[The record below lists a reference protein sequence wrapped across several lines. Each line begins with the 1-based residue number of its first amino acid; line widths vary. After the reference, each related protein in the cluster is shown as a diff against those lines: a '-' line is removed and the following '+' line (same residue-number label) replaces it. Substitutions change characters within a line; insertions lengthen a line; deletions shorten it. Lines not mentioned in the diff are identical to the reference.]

1 MSKNATL
8 TAWAVF
14 IGLAITWGSSF
25 ILMKFGL
32 RSFSSSQIG
41 MLRISLAF
49 LFTALIGFRHFKKL
63 NRTNIFPLA
72 VVGLLGNGIP
82 YILFPLA
89 IRYMDSSLV
98 GILNSLVPLF
108 TLLIGVIWFGI
119 RIKWLSIVGIAMGLA
134 GAIWL
139 LLPGMDVGMSN
150 LAYGVYPIIATV
162 CYAISIN
169 TINSKLK
176 DLGSFAITLLSLM
189 FIGVPAIVYV
199 FFTNF
204 LDIMQSDPE
213 AWNSL
218 GYIAVLGIM
227 GTSLAV
233 ILFNYLIKSSGSL
246 FAASVTYIVPVV
258 ALIWGLVDGEDIG
271 LNHLFGMSAIL
282 LGVYLVN
289 RKGSPADR
297 IRKKAK

>member
-14 IGLAITWGSSF
+14 VGLAITWGSSF

-32 RSFSSSQIG
+32 QSFTSSQIG

-49 LFTALIGFRHFKKL
+49 LFTAVIGYKHFSKL
-63 NRTNIFPLA
+63 NRKNAFPLL

-89 IRYMDSSLV
+89 IRHLDSSLV

-108 TLLIGVIWFGI
+108 TLLIGVFWFGI
-119 RIKWLSIVGIAMGLA
+119 RIKWLSMLGIMLGLA

-139 LLPGMDVGMSN
+139 LVPDMEVGMNN
-150 LAYGVYPIIATV
+150 LTYGIYPIIATV
-162 CYAISIN
+162 CYAVSIN

-189 FIGVPAIVYV
+189 FIGIPAIIYV
-199 FFTNF
+199 LSTDF
-204 LDIMQSDPE
+204 LQIMQSDPG
-213 AWNSL
+213 AWRSL
-218 GYIAVLGIM
+218 GYVSILGVV
-227 GTSLAV
+227 GTSVAV
-233 ILFNYLIKSSGSL
+233 ILFNYLIKTSGSL
-246 FAASVTYIVPVV
+246 FAASVTYIVPVI
-258 ALIWGLVDGEDIG
+258 ALIWGVVDGEDVG
-271 LNHLFGMSAIL
+271 VTHVFGMA
-282 LGVYLVN
+282 
-289 RKGSPADR
+289 
-297 IRKKAK
+297 